1 MQTTFQQLHFR
12 VSPQSMKLMK
22 HFLFSAFFG
31 LLFLSLNV
39 CTGTP
44 IDQKKQDTE
53 ETESVLVIETAIIE
67 EEIVIETL
75 IEPFEPEGPLPVSA
89 FKEVWGYV
97 ITGREA
103 ALTRGLP
110 ISDVCYFSAE
120 IDSYGKLGAIP
131 SRQRISFPG
140 RVHLVIVCHSASLI
154 HFSILPGSRERREL
168 IADIIAAA
176 RNYDGLQINFE
187 NVPAR
192 DGEAFVSFLQEL
204 RAGLGNKIFS
214 VAIPAR
220 TRRITNDVYD
230 YARIRPHVDRML
242 IMAYDEHWSGSR
254 PGSIAS
260 LQWCRNVAEYC
271 LNTIGPEKLI
281 MGIPFY
287 GRTWG
292 NYSPSRAL
300 IYDSIAGIINE
311 RSARVRREESIPT
324 FDYDVNVQVKV
335 YYEDAYS
342 LTTRMEMYKAMNVN
356 SIGFWR
362 IGQETTDIWK
372 YLKLE

>member
-1 MQTTFQQLHFR
+1 MQTILLHLIPHDSR
-12 VSPQSMKLMK
+12 KLK
-22 HFLFSAFFG
+22 HIMPACLGILIFILAFTA
-31 LLFLSLNV
+31 
-39 CTGTP
+39 CKGTP
-44 IDQKKQDTE
+44 GQKKQVPNQTE
-53 ETESVLVIETAIIE
+53 TVLEEEIPIIE
-67 EEIVIETL
+67 EEIVIESL
-75 IEPFEPEGPLPVSA
+75 IESPEPEGPLPVSA

-97 ITGREA
+97 ITGRES

-120 IDSYGKLGAIP
+120 IDSYGKLGAVP

-140 RVHLVIVCHSASLI
+140 RIHLVIVCHSASLI

-176 RNYDGLQINFE
+176 RDYDGLQINFE

-204 RAGLGNKIFS
+204 RAGLRNKIFS

-242 IMAYDEHWSGSR
+242 IMAYDEHWSGSK

-300 IYDSIAGIINE
+300 IYDSIAGIIGE
-311 RSARVRREESIPT
+311 RNAKIRREESIPT
-324 FDYDVNVQVKV
+324 FDYNVNVQIKV

-342 LTTRMEMYKAMNVN
+342 LTNRMNMYKNMDVTKV
-356 SIGFWR
+356 GFWR
-362 IGQETTDIWK
+362 IGQETKDVWN
-372 YLKLE
+372 YLQIE